1 MWWRFLFVIL
11 NVSYC
16 NIWNYLAI
24 GINED
29 FFICSAWRNGRDA
42 VDLCVCVFFV
52 CVCVCVLC
60 VCFVCV
66 FCVCVLCVCFVCVF
80 CVCVCLCVSIF

>member
-42 VDLCVCVFFV
+42 VDLCVCVCFFV
-52 CVCVCVLC
+52 CVCVCVG
-60 VCFVCV
+60 V
-66 FCVCVLCVCFVCVF
+66 
-80 CVCVCLCVSIF
+80 